1 MQIGVIKFIL
11 FLIKSY
17 LIEMTIACFYLGLV
31 LLPDSYLWGVG
42 IYLCG
47 LLYVPINI
55 AYIGMLKLVLQII
68 GVKKT
73 FTGANV
79 AFVYSTWLIIFLFIG
94 YLPDIIKFC
103 FNVEGNVSLKRF
115 VSYYETQCDSN
126 YLHMYLS
133 YGVLSIIVLFCL
145 YYKNSS
151 PKTPGMYRKDI
162 PSTATTKFFAII
174 VVLLTC
180 FRLGYLCGNAVTAQN
195 SSSLYLDF
203 MYLGENI
210 EPISVDDLED
220 SCLVRNSHP
229 NNGVVSTAEM
239 AYTIADCVFS
249 NIYGRSTM
257 DKEKPYRITLL
268 EDRYWVIE
276 GTMNTSEGG
285 TAHLMIKK
293 ENGQI
298 VEISHGK

>member
-42 IYLCG
+42 IYLFG

-55 AYIGMLKLVLQII
+55 AYIGLLKLVLQII

-79 AFVYSTWLIIFLFIG
+79 AFVYSTWLIIFLLLG

-145 YYKNSS
+145 YYKNSK

-210 EPISVDDLED
+210 EPISVGDLED

-229 NNGVVSTAEM
+229 NNGCFN
-239 AYTIADCVFS
+239 IAKWPIPLQTVYCLT
-249 NIYGRSTM
+249 YM
-257 DKEKPYRITLL
+257 DDPLWIKRNLIASHYWRI
-268 EDRYWVIE
+268 DI
-276 GTMNTSEGG
+276 G
-285 TAHLMIKK
+285 
-293 ENGQI
+293 
-298 VEISHGK
+298 